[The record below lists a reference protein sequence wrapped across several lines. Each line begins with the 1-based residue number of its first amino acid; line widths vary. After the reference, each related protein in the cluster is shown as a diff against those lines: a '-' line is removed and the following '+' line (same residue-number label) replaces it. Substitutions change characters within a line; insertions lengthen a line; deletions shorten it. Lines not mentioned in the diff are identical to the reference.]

1 MNNRSAN
8 LIAYRCLAEV
18 KVREKVSQ
26 QLLSAVWKLQ
36 VTSGSLIAGLAPNN
50 LTATNFYL
58 GLTGLDVDRS
68 IIIIAD
74 LLRDDLAQ

>member
-18 KVREKVSQ
+18 KVRETVSQ
-26 QLLSAVWKLQ
+26 QLSAVWKLP
-36 VTSGSLIAGLAPNN
+36 VTSGSLITGLAINY
-50 LTATNFYL
+50 LTATNSYF